1 MCKPRPRTR
10 SISRWRVNEGGFNPQ
25 PVITRIKGTGMLSLR
40 STGLVAAIVLT
51 ASAFAQAH
59 FLWIAPDPSP
69 HESQVH
75 VYFSETPAADDPSLL
90 SRLDGLKLREISI
103 DGKSHELKT
112 V

>member
-1 MCKPRPRTR
+1 
-10 SISRWRVNEGGFNPQ
+10 
-25 PVITRIKGTGMLSLR
+25 MLSLR

-75 VYFSETPAADDPSLL
+75 VYFSEMPEADDPSLL

-112 V
+112 VIGKESIVAIPVASRRPNRSA